1 MNIRINKLSDFMRN
15 HILYRSR
22 LWGGQSKRLKMS
34 A

>member
-15 HILYRSR
+15 HILYRSQ
-22 LWGGQSKRLKMS
+22 LWGGQSKRLKMG